1 MKFERS
7 LNYIETVQPC
17 IFHGWLNYE
26 LQNANVW
33 FYTLIDEPDICGGL
47 IGLIKI
53 FNFDSGFKPVIDLAV
68 GSSATSF

>member
-1 MKFERS
+1 MKFKRS

-17 IFHGWLNYE
+17 IFHGWLNFE

-33 FYTLIDEPDICGGL
+33 LKTLIDEPDICGSL
-47 IGLIKI
+47 IGLIEI
-53 FNFDSGFKPVIDLAV
+53 LNFDSGFKPEIDPAV